1 MILTQ
6 TAKESEM
13 GLDMYLNAKRY
24 IWFNEEDVSN
34 AVAQVFPEL
43 KNRKVKQVEVEAIYW
58 RKANA
63 IHKWFVENVQAGV
76 DDCGNYS
83 VSRDKLKELL
93 DTCYRVLSFRHLA
106 VEQLPPTEGFF
117 FGSTEVDEW
126 YWQDLEKTAAM
137 IKGILE
143 EFPEEHWEFEY
154 HSSW

>member
-1 MILTQ
+1 
-6 TAKESEM
+6 M

-24 IWFNEEDVSN
+24 IWFSEAAVSD

-76 DDCGNYS
+76 DDCGNYA
-83 VSRDKLKELL
+83 VSRDKLQELL

-106 VEQLPPTEGFF
+106 VEQLPPAEGFF

-143 EFPEEHWEFEY
+143 EFPAEHWEFEY

>member
-1 MILTQ
+1 
-6 TAKESEM
+6 M

-24 IWFNEEDVSN
+24 IWFSEAAVSA

-76 DDCGNYS
+76 DDCGNYH
-83 VSRDKLKELL
+83 VSRDKLQELL

-106 VEQLPPTEGFF
+106 VEQLPPAEGFF

-143 EFPEEHWEFEY
+143 EFPAEHWEFEY